1 MMNLYPSVVQLL
13 EGLIKDLEKWCDES
27 TFVYPLLL
35 SICSAIIF
43 WIIFSGIPNH
53 LRKNKIRPLLEL
65 DMYKVYSLLFQLFD
79 SVMKHAHNSPSFFQ
93 ADIRGGHLKKGDIL
107 IGLQNKCLNESYLF
121 DPQVKDRLMIVGEH
135 LFDISKKINEQID
148 KILNLSQF
156 AYAREIILLEQI
168 RHEIKTYDYGE
179 KLIKKNASNL
189 VAGQMHFPSVANLYY
204 RVNSYFDLY
213 RMFVKLQNYVLLTNS
228 YTDRNIFIS
237 TVQYL
242 FHSRQYKKCKR
253 LIKKNRKKYVNDT
266 PLIDSYV
273 VSCEYNLKNKTK
285 YYRKLEKLL
294 ESKPYDGS
302 LISQRS
308 FMKEFIKDP
317 ASEKAIK
324 KYYTDE
330 NIELMNN
337 EVLREQKMK
346 AKFLSSNIQLLDY
359 YITKDSRL
367 KIYKDLLNEKHN
379 QAN

>member
-1 MMNLYPSVVQLL
+1 MMNLYPGVVQLL
-13 EGLIKDLEKWCDES
+13 EGLIKDLEKWCNES

-93 ADIRGGHLKKGDIL
+93 ADIRGGHLKKGDIV

-179 KLIKKNASNL
+179 KLIKKNALNL

-213 RMFVKLQNYVLLTNS
+213 RMFVKLQNHVLLTNS

-242 FHSRQYKKCKR
+242 FYSRQYKKCKR

-285 YYRKLEKLL
+285 YYRK
-294 ESKPYDGS
+294 
-302 LISQRS
+302 
-308 FMKEFIKDP
+308 
-317 ASEKAIK
+317 
-324 KYYTDE
+324 
-330 NIELMNN
+330 N

-367 KIYKDLLNEKHN
+367 KIYKDLLNEEHN